1 MARRSKLTK
10 KTTEAICDAISIG
23 ATYEIAAGYGRVSQR
38 VFYYWMDRGRKEL
51 ERLETNP
58 KALPD
63 PDERKYMQFLQKV
76 YEANNDAAISWLN
89 VINNSA
95 AVDPVWA
102 RYLLEQR
109 FPKDY
114 GQKGQKAAVSYNVDV
129 SKLSD
134 EQLVRI
140 AQGEEPDVVFA
151 ASSDGGAGSETP
163 LEDEPD
169 TPDGDRGTGP
179 TQSES

>member
-23 ATYEIAAGYGRVSQR
+23 ATYEIAAGYARITQR
-38 VFYYWMDRGRKEL
+38 TFYNWMERGRKES
-51 ERLETNP
+51 ERLETNSE
-58 KALPD
+58 AEAN
-63 PDERKYMQFLQKV
+63 PDERKYLQFFHKV
-76 YEANNDAAISWLN
+76 FEANTDAAISWLN
-89 VINNSA
+89 VISNTA

-129 SKLSD
+129 SKLTD
-134 EQLVRI
+134 EQLIRI

-151 ASSDGGAGSETP
+151 ASSDGGTGDETP

-169 TPDGDRGTGP
+169 PPAGDR
-179 TQSES
+179 